1 MLIELLVA
9 TGMVALTVVIHG
21 VGLALLGRV
30 TQAEQNAKRLDW
42 LSARGVGFTVGLVL
56 GLFVLHGLEIW
67 LYAVLFHALGAV
79 PDLRTAVYFST
90 TTYAAIGYG
99 DAVMADEWRLL
110 GGIEGINGVILLG
123 WSTAFFVTIMSGL
136 RLRRRPTPKP

>member
-21 VGLALLGRV
+21 VGLAVLGRV
-30 TQAEQNAKRLDW
+30 TRAERNAKELDW

-67 LYAVLFHALGAV
+67 LYAVLFHGLGAV

-136 RLRRRPTPKP
+136 RLRRRPTPKL

>member
-9 TGMVALTVVIHG
+9 TGMVALTVLIHG
-21 VGLALLGRV
+21 VGLAVLGRV

-42 LSARGVGFTVGLVL
+42 LSARGIGFTVGLVL

-67 LYAVLFHALGAV
+67 LYAALFHALGAV
-79 PDLRTAVYFST
+79 LDLRAAVYFST
-90 TTYAAIGYG
+90 TTYAAIGAG

-136 RLRRRPTPKP
+136 RLRRRPTPNP

>member
-1 MLIELLVA
+1 MLVELLVA

-21 VGLALLGRV
+21 VGLALLGRI
-30 TQAEQNAKRLDW
+30 TQAEENAKQLDW

-56 GLFVLHGLEIW
+56 GLFLLHGLEIW
-67 LYAVLFHALGAV
+67 LYALLYQALNAV
-79 PDLRTAVYFST
+79 PDVRSAVYFST

-99 DAVMADEWRLL
+99 DEVMARRWRLL

-123 WSTAFFVTIMSGL
+123 WSTAFFVTIMSGMQ
-136 RLRRRPTPKP
+136 LRRRGAPKP

>member
-1 MLIELLVA
+1 MLIELLFA
-9 TGMVALTVVIHG
+9 TGMVTLTVIIHG
-21 VGLALLGRV
+21 VGLAVLGRV
-30 TQAEQNAKRLDW
+30 TRAERNAKELDW

-67 LYAVLFHALGAV
+67 LYAVLYQTLGAV

-99 DAVMADEWRLL
+99 DAVMADQWRLL

-136 RLRRRPTPKP
+136 RLRRRPRPKP